1 MPQGSIR
8 KIKKKQ
14 QQQQNI
20 GIQLLLPEKKKKKNP
35 FGFKRDS
42 EGAAVAVFLTFLL
55 GPTTKAKCKL

>member
-8 KIKKKQ
+8 KIKKKTTTTTKYWHSVVA
-14 QQQQNI
+14 
-20 GIQLLLPEKKKKKNP
+20 PTKKKKKIP